1 MSPSASPSQ
10 SPMASQPGQDESPET
25 DERVDL
31 GGASHAL
38 RQTELANQL
47 SELNKVLARK
57 QELAEGMG
65 ENHERLVA
73 MRQQYED
80 TLKTME
86 EEIHRFACHFFPTD
100 RNRISTN
107 VLAFAGYKR
116 RRTI

>member
-1 MSPSASPSQ
+1 MSPSASPAQ

-65 ENHERLVA
+65 ENHERLLA
-73 MRQQYED
+73 MRQQYEN

-86 EEIHRFACHFFPTD
+86 EEIHRFACYFLRSSIEYQP
-100 RNRISTN
+100 TN
-107 VLAFAGYKR
+107 VLAFAGYRR